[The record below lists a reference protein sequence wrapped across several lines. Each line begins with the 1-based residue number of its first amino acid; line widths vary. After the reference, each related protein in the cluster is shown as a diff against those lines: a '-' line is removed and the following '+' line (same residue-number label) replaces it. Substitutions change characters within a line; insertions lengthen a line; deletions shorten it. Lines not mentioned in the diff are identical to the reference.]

1 MEFRELPLKKLSF
14 FALPLTLLFT
24 VMLLNFYFLQSELED
39 FYSLVIKEEIT
50 KVRSVVEGTLSA
62 GGDPVDALSYYI
74 EHSKLLKGA
83 TFYIGGRE
91 VIVPGSDISD
101 SYYQVV
107 LEVKPFKFKL
117 FIDTSYLKELNR
129 HIKIIFLSLIFF
141 TLLFILFLLYW
152 LREYYRERIEHERE
166 RQEKERVKS
175 INLVIHSILHEV
187 KNRLNVLNLLLHR
200 FERSGDSKYLDKLR
214 QELRSLN
221 RYVEETA
228 DLRRP
233 ISLDITEFP
242 VGTLFNE
249 LKLRVEPLADKGS
262 VKLLFD
268 YHNCSLRA
276 DYERLLSALTDL
288 VKNAIEA
295 LEGKEKRVVRVEG
308 RGDGKFYTFRV
319 LDSGGELPKGELFK
333 PFKTSKDKGFG
344 LGLFNVKRV
353 ALAHG
358 GEVRAFTQE
367 GWTVFEL
374 KIPADCSEIS
384 PKNGE

>member
-1 MEFRELPLKKLSF
+1 MEFRELLFRKLSL

-62 GGDPVDALSYYI
+62 GGDPVDAISYYI
-74 EHSKLLKGA
+74 EHSKLLEGA

-107 LEVKPFKFKL
+107 LELKPFRFKL
-117 FIDTSYLKELNR
+117 YIDTSYLKKLNR
-129 HIKIIFLSLIFF
+129 HIEIIFLSLLFF
-141 TLLFILFLLYW
+141 TLLFLLFLLYW
-152 LREYYRERIEHERE
+152 LREYYNEKIEREKE
-166 RQEKERVKS
+166 RQEKERIKS

-200 FERSGDSKYLDKLR
+200 FEKSGDNKYLEMLR
-214 QELRSLN
+214 GELRSLN

-233 ISLDITEFP
+233 VSLDITEFS
-242 VGTLFNE
+242 VGALFSE
-249 LKLRVEPLADKGS
+249 LKLRVKPLADKGK

-268 YHNCSLRA
+268 YRNCPLKA

-295 LEGKEKRVVRVEG
+295 LEGKDKKVVRIEG

-358 GEVRAFTQE
+358 GEVRAFTQD

-374 KIPADCSEIS
+374 KIPVDRSEIS
-384 PKNGE
+384 PKEGE